1 MRECAP
7 LNIAVILLL
16 VGIVGPSEWHIL
28 PDHIRQHVAIRE
40 CQDVFAVVQRSHGPS
55 HFGCRLGDRRFSCTY
70 LQYLVYIKS
79 KASIISGPGTPTS
92 AALRAMDARPA
103 RLSQHMSETLED
115 WYPSPIVHDCSA
127 IAAQMEWNELLA
139 AREAGDQIEPERLHT
154 ALKGGIPSEL
164 RSRAWLSFSGAAERM
179 RRHPQL
185 YEGAISHTVSPICH
199 TSILPIYHRMHF
211 LRRALECSGESC

>member
-1 MRECAP
+1 
-7 LNIAVILLL
+7 
-16 VGIVGPSEWHIL
+16 
-28 PDHIRQHVAIRE
+28 
-40 CQDVFAVVQRSHGPS
+40 
-55 HFGCRLGDRRFSCTY
+55 
-70 LQYLVYIKS
+70 
-79 KASIISGPGTPTS
+79 
-92 AALRAMDARPA
+92 MDARPA

-185 YEGAISHTVSPICH
+185 YEGTISHTVSPICH
-199 TSILPIYHRMHF
+199 TSILPIFTGCVFYAELSSAVVSHAERET
-211 LRRALECSGESC
+211 ADTSEGSGARGVHGVGCTTDAESVARSVREQASLTQVSHKSHTSNFAPFGTPYFAH